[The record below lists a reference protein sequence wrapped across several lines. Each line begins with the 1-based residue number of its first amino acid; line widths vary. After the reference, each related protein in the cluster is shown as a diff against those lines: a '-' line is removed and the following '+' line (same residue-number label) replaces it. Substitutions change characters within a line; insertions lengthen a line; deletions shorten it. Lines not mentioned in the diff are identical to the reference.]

1 MRPVRGIRLGRVA
14 GIEVAVD
21 WSLLIIFWLIFS
33 TLAWGVFPSWHPDWS
48 VPLIAVT
55 ALAAAVLFFSS
66 VLVHELS
73 HALVGRLN
81 GIAFHRITLF
91 MFGGIA
97 HMEGEPP
104 SWRAELAM
112 AIVGPL
118 TSLAIGVT
126 CIALVNLL
134 SGPFDVD
141 LENPRLA
148 LAALGPVSTLLAWLG
163 PVNVIIGLFNLI
175 PGFPMDG
182 GRVLRAIIWA
192 VSGDLRV
199 ATHLASLAG
208 QAFAW
213 LLIATGLLMVF
224 GFRVPY
230 LGGGL
235 LSGLWL
241 MLIGWFLHSAAV
253 TSYRQLL
260 MRQLLGHV
268 PVAKLM
274 QTRFTP
280 IGPQMP
286 ISTLVDEHLMAS
298 GQRVFPVVED
308 ARLLGLVSL
317 ADLRKRPREAWAR
330 TPVAEIMTPAGSL
343 VSISPRHEVLDALAL
358 LGARNLNQ
366 LPVVEDG
373 RLLGLVRRED
383 ILKWMAIH
391 AESTALRTDDRDRMQ
406 P

>member
-1 MRPVRGIRLGRVA
+1 MRAIRGIRLGKVA

-21 WSLLIIFWLIFS
+21 WSLLIIFWLIFF
-33 TLAWGVFPSWHPDWS
+33 TLAWGVFPSWHPDWGFS
-48 VPLIAVT
+48 LIAVT
-55 ALAAAVLFFSS
+55 ALAAAVLFFAS

-81 GIAFHRITLF
+81 GIGFHRITLF
-91 MFGGIA
+91 MFGGMA

-118 TSLAIGVT
+118 TSLTIGAT
-126 CIALVNLL
+126 CIVLANLIT
-134 SGPFDVD
+134 GPMDVD
-141 LENPRLA
+141 LDNPRQA
-148 LAALGPVSTLLAWLG
+148 LAALGPVPTLLVWLG
-163 PVNVIIGLFNLI
+163 PVNIIIGLFNLI

-182 GRVLRAIIWA
+182 GRVLRSIIWA

-199 ATHLASLAG
+199 ATRLASLAG

-213 LLIATGLLMVF
+213 LLIGTGLLMVF
-224 GFRVPY
+224 GFRVPF
-230 LGGGL
+230 LGGGF

-260 MRQLLGHV
+260 TRQLLEHV

-274 QTRFTP
+274 QTRVTQ
-280 IGPQMP
+280 ISPQML
-286 ISTLVDEHLMAS
+286 ISTLVDEHVMAS
-298 GQRVFPVVED
+298 GQRVFPVGDDEKV
-308 ARLLGLVSL
+308 LGLVTLS
-317 ADLRKRPREAWAR
+317 DLRKRPREAWTKTA
-330 TPVAEIMTPAGSL
+330 VADIMTPVGSL
-343 VSISPRHEVLDALAL
+343 VSIAAQRDALDALAL
-358 LGARNLNQ
+358 LGSHNLNQ
-366 LPVVEDG
+366 LPVIEGG

-391 AESTALRTDDRDRMQ
+391 AGPVGTATDESNRMQ
-406 P
+406 S